1 MLYSYLLVEN
11 QFTIESQP
19 ESQTREKRFAY
30 SLYLD
35 LLSMMVGIASDITR
49 RGGDSPLYETRFIQ
63 RISKEDKIKV
73 LLSRHASGNWPLAD
87 AERHLTVKVKES
99 GLYKK
104 FLKSENPGAASDEKI
119 WQEIFNTIIM
129 TDPALNQ
136 EIAKME
142 NYSLGGVER
151 MRKLMEATFTNFYAS
166 SDHLPDA
173 LKTLAMSMDKAR
185 ELYFRL
191 LDLPVRL
198 VAMRDTD
205 IEDQRKKYL
214 ASAEERNPNMRFVE
228 NELVDYLR
236 HSEELEAGLKRYGQ
250 AMSIDDEPMLR
261 ALLRAIMASDIY
273 KEYMEAPATD
283 FEKDCEFWRN
293 IYRQVI
299 FNNPD
304 FLEALEDKSVFWNDD
319 LDIIGTFVVKTIRRI
334 YDHVKKSEEKADGE
348 EAADL
353 SGNLYPVNDAEV
365 LLPMYKDDI
374 DARFGSELF
383 SDVVINK
390 EKYREYID
398 QALDTR
404 IWESERMAY
413 MDVVVLLTAIAE
425 MLNFPSIPLTVT
437 VNEYIEIAK
446 SYSTAKSGQF
456 VHGMLGTLVK
466 NLKAD
471 GVLLK

>member
-11 QFTIESQP
+11 QFAIESQP
-19 ESQTREKRFAY
+19 ESPTREKRFAY

-35 LLSMMVGIASDITR
+35 MLAMMVSIASDITR

-63 RISKEDKIKV
+63 CISKEEKIKA

-87 AERHLTVKVKES
+87 AERHLITKIKES

-104 FLKSENPGAASDEKI
+104 FLKSENPGSASDEKI
-119 WQEIFNTIIM
+119 WQEIFNSIIM

-136 EIAKME
+136 EIAGLE
-142 NYSLGGVER
+142 NYSLSGVER
-151 MRKLMEATFTNFYAS
+151 MRKLIESTFSNFYAS

-198 VAMRDTD
+198 AAMRDAD
-205 IEDQRKKYL
+205 IEEQRKKFL
-214 ASAEERNPNMRFVE
+214 ATAEERNPNMRFVE
-228 NELVDYLR
+228 NELVEYLR
-236 HSEELEAGLKRYGQ
+236 HSEELEAGLQRYGRS
-250 AMSIDDEPMLR
+250 MSADDEPMLR

-273 KEYMEAPATD
+273 KDYMEFPATD
-283 FEKDCEFWRN
+283 FEKDCEFWKN

-334 YDHVKKSEEKADGE
+334 SEHVKRSEERKENDSSAE
-348 EAADL
+348 L
-353 SGNLYPVNDAEV
+353 SGNLFPVNDAEV
-365 LLPMYKDDI
+365 LLPMYKDDV

-383 SDVVINK
+383 SAVVINK
-390 EKYREYID
+390 EKYRTYID
-398 QALDTR
+398 NALDTR

-413 MDVVVLLTAIAE
+413 MDIVVLLTAIAE
-425 MLNFPSIPLTVT
+425 MLNFPSIPLNVT

-456 VHGMLGTLVK
+456 VHGMLGALVK

-471 GVLLK
+471 GLLLK